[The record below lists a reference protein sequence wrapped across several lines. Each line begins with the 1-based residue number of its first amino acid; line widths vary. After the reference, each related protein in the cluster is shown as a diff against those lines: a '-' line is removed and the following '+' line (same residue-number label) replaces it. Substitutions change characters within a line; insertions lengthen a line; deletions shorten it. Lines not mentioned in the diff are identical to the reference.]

1 MNFAQFSGE
10 RGAFD
15 ELGAGADEGE
25 DFHVGIWVLSTI
37 EMYINVFTLVPDG

>member
-15 ELGAGADEGE
+15 ELGAGADDGE
-25 DFHVGIWVLSTI
+25 DFHLCIWVLLTI
-37 EMYINVFTLVPDG
+37 GVYINGLAVGG